1 MKKSTYILF
10 AVALVIF
17 IVALYF
23 YRKSFKEIIYYTD
36 FLNNS
41 HEVINGYEKLSN
53 DLKAAQI
60 LSSEMDASRVRGL
73 AGIYKKNAGNIEGDL
88 AHLNEN
94 VKDPLNKKRLDTLTG
109 KINSEVTWL
118 FSSNIHDTLLLGTPE
133 KRLSELYGIQNLI
146 DSSIARANVVKDGR
160 KERLE
165 STLSWNNF
173 FILAFRVFSLVILLV
188 TITLVVLHSRQKEKS
203 RAFLDSVLNS
213 SQNGIISYEVIR
225 TKGLIQDF
233 RIVYANEAIR
243 HNTDLDPS
251 QIIGKT
257 ILELAPEVKSNGV
270 FAKFCHVAET
280 GGKLRYEVTTN
291 KGTFDVLL
299 AKFMDGVTAS
309 FFNITE
315 LRNSGEELKKKIVE
329 LEQSNYELEQYA
341 YVASHDL
348 QEPLRKIRIFGGLI
362 RDRTEGQLDLV
373 NQSYLQRLIEAA
385 ERMTNLINELLKFSR
400 LFKQERQTKSIN
412 LNDVLQNVLKDFDL
426 MIQEKKIR
434 ISAGQLPSI
443 EANPLQM
450 NQLFYNIIHNALKF
464 SDSKEEGRIEISA
477 QELSRA
483 DVKKHESLDNRF
495 HYYEIVF
502 KDNGIGFN
510 QEFATQIFE
519 IFKRLNEQHIYPG
532 SGIGLALCRKITL
545 NHHGVIWAEGREQQG
560 ASFHV
565 ILPAEQPNT
574 TT

>member
-23 YRKSFKEIIYYTD
+23 YRKSFKEIIFYTD
-36 FLNNS
+36 LLNNS

-60 LSSEMDASRVRGL
+60 LSTEMDAARVHGL
-73 AGIYKKNAGNIEGDL
+73 ADIYRRNAGNIAGDL

-94 VKDPLNKKRLDTLTG
+94 VMDPLNKKRLDTLTG
-109 KINSEVTWL
+109 KINNELNWI
-118 FSSNIHDTLLLGTPE
+118 FSSNIHDTLLFGTSA
-133 KRLSELYGIQNLI
+133 KRLAELYRIQNLI
-146 DSSIARANVVKDGR
+146 DSSIARANVVMDGR

-188 TITLVVLHSRQKEKS
+188 TIVLVILNARHREKS

-213 SQNGIISYEVIR
+213 SQNGIISYEAIR
-225 TKGLIQDF
+225 TKELIQDF
-233 RIVYANEAIR
+233 KIIYANEAIR
-243 HNTDLDPS
+243 YNADMEPF

-257 ILELAPEVKSNGV
+257 LLEIAPETKSNGV

-280 GGKLRYEVTTN
+280 GEKLRYEVKTER
-291 KGTFDVLL
+291 GTFDVLL

-315 LRNSGEELKKKIVE
+315 LRKSGEELRKKIVE

-362 RDRTEGQLDLV
+362 RDRTKGQLDQV

-400 LFKQERQTKSIN
+400 LIKQEQQTKSTN

-426 MIQEKKIR
+426 MIQEKNIR

-450 NQLFYNIIHNALKF
+450 NQLFYNIINNALKF
-464 SDSKEEGRIEISA
+464 SDSKEEPRIEISM
-477 QELSRA
+477 QELTKA
-483 DVKKHESLDNRF
+483 DLEKHESLDNRSR
-495 HYYEIVF
+495 YYEIIF

-545 NHHGVIWAEGREQQG
+545 NHHGVIWAEGKEQEG
-560 ASFHV
+560 ATFHV

>member
-36 FLNNS
+36 LLNNS

-73 AGIYKKNAGNIEGDL
+73 ADIYKKNAGNIAGDL

-94 VKDPLNKKRLDTLTG
+94 VMDPLNKKRLDTLTG
-109 KINSEVTWL
+109 KINREATWL

-146 DSSIARANVVKDGR
+146 DSSIARANVVMDGR
-160 KERLE
+160 KEKLE

-173 FILAFRVFSLVILLV
+173 FILAFRVFTLVILLV

-243 HNTDLDPS
+243 QNTDLDPS

-270 FAKFCHVAET
+270 FTKFCHVAET

-362 RDRTEGQLDLV
+362 RDRTERHLDQA

-400 LFKQERQTKSIN
+400 LFKPERQTKSIN
-412 LNDVLQNVLKDFDL
+412 LNDVLQNILKDFDL

-443 EANPLQM
+443 EANPLHM

-464 SDSKEEGRIEISA
+464 SDSKEDAMIEVSA

-483 DVKKHESLDNRF
+483 DLKKHESLDNRF
-495 HYYEIVF
+495 RYYEIVF

-519 IFKRLNEQHIYPG
+519 IFKRLNEQHIYQG

-545 NHHGVIWAEGREQQG
+545 NHHGVIWAEGKEQQG